1 MTAAALA
8 ELLRD
13 STDLV
18 AGPLRAEVATLPE
31 QVRPVV
37 AHHFGWRGPHDPHG
51 ALGGGKAVRPALVLL
66 SAAAAGA
73 PLEVAVPGAVAVE
86 LVHNFSLLHDDVMDG
101 DRSWRHRPSA
111 WVVFGERLALL
122 AGSALLVRSQVC
134 VLSAPSGPAAAR
146 RLERTVQDLI
156 ECQALDLALESSG
169 DASFDLWLR
178 MAERKTAALVSTS
191 AALGA
196 VLGEGPWST
205 GRRPVLVRARRRPG
219 VPGPRLPPR
228 HLGGPPRSPESP
240 PPPTF
245 AGAKRRFPSSPSLE
259 QGGAVAEELA
269 ELLSAPQRSD
279 GDIERMAG
287 LVERAGGRAAT
298 EAAAAAWVAEALDVV
313 GSAAIG
319 TRWPTVC
326 AVLPAPAG
334 AAGDDGRWAVGVG
347 GGRREGEATVTTS
360 R

>member
-86 LVHNFSLLHDDVMDG
+86 LVHTFSLLHDDVMDG

-156 ECQALDLALESSG
+156 EGQALDLALESSG

-196 VLGEGPWST
+196 VLGEGPGALVDALSSF
-205 GRRPVLVRARRRPG
+205 GRAVGLAYQALDDLLGIWGDPLAHRKAHHLRPSPGQKDASRRH
-219 VPGPRLPPR
+219 PRLSKA
-228 HLGGPPRSPESP
+228 GP
-240 PPPTF
+240 
-245 AGAKRRFPSSPSLE
+245 
-259 QGGAVAEELA
+259 
-269 ELLSAPQRSD
+269 
-279 GDIERMAG
+279 
-287 LVERAGGRAAT
+287 
-298 EAAAAAWVAEALDVV
+298 
-313 GSAAIG
+313 
-319 TRWPTVC
+319 
-326 AVLPAPAG
+326 
-334 AAGDDGRWAVGVG
+334 
-347 GGRREGEATVTTS
+347 
-360 R
+360 